1 MLDAKSLPRA
11 LLEVAARVDA
21 GEQAIDVAIATEL
34 CFRVM
39 TILAQS
45 ALEDAR
51 EDYTVALQ
59 AMMHTPN
66 AAIDE
71 ERDALV
77 DERDFLGCLDVVDM
91 LSAEGLDC
99 VAPRLHRGWQD
110 RHQSCRQARQVS
122 TDRLGFSLA
131 ASERAAIVAAWGVCH
146 RVMRVPPPVSF
157 TARDLLRNRGPLL
170 DLIAK
175 LAPGDDLTEL
185 VAKFKR

>member
-1 MLDAKSLPRA
+1 MLDAKSGPRA

-21 GEQAIDVAIATEL
+21 SDQPLDIAVATEL
-34 CFRVM
+34 CFRAM
-39 TILAQS
+39 TVLAQS
-45 ALEDAR
+45 ALEGAR

-59 AMMHTPN
+59 AMMHAPQF
-66 AAIDE
+66 AIDE

-77 DERDFLGCLDVVDM
+77 DERDFLGCLDVIDL

-110 RHQSCRQARQVS
+110 RHQSCRQARRVS
-122 TDRLGFSLA
+122 SDKLGFSLA

-146 RVMRVPPPVSF
+146 RVMRIPPPVSF
-157 TARDLLRNRGPLL
+157 AGKDLLRTRGPLL

-185 VAKFKR
+185 IAKLKR